1 MEISPD
7 SFPFLY
13 PKHLSSGQTS
23 SFDLRKNRVVIK
35 LYSKYRKAFQIFFGV
50 EALITLLV
58 IYGLTF
64 GQGFDASPLI
74 PFTNVFHEIMFVFI
88 VIPISS
94 TIGAIIGGYALT
106 PIFLLFHK
114 TIYRKAIYG
123 IQETN
128 PAKIFKHTL
137 QGYYPGL
144 LAFNISSIIL
154 LLVPKFR
161 NQLLT
166 LGMLE
171 EAPLVYQYIF
181 ENLFLLMFT
190 IALSMFIFSPG
201 WFLIDAGIVYST
213 EEQVRGTDRP
223 VECRTVGGMFN
234 DYFKGYSG
242 FSIAFSYLQIL
253 VVYYGGL
260 MSVERVDIVQLI
272 GFFGIPVYVILTV
285 IPTFILL
292 DLTRDQRIQYVRR
305 LAAKIG
311 ITRVVK
317 IAFE

>member
-1 MEISPD
+1 VSN
-7 SFPFLY
+7 LY
-13 PKHLSSGQTS
+13 K
-23 SFDLRKNRVVIK
+23 
-35 LYSKYRKAFQIFFGV
+35 KYRKALLIFLGV
-50 EALITLLV
+50 ETLIAALV
-58 IYGLTF
+58 IYGLIY

-94 TIGAIIGGYALT
+94 TIGTIIGGYALA

-114 TIYRKAIYG
+114 IIYRKAIYG

-128 PAKIFKHTL
+128 PAKIFQRIF

-154 LLVPKFR
+154 FLAPMIR
-161 NQLLT
+161 NKLLT
-166 LGMLE
+166 PGMLE
-171 EAPLVYQYIF
+171 EAPLVFQYIF

-190 IALSMFIFSPG
+190 IALSMLIFSPG

-223 VECRTVGGMFN
+223 VEGRTVGGVFN
-234 DYFKGYSG
+234 DYLKGYSG

-253 VVYYGGL
+253 FVSYGDL
-260 MSVERVDIVQLI
+260 INVQRIDFAQLI

-285 IPTFILL
+285 IPTLILL
-292 DLTRDQRIQYVRR
+292 DLTRDHRIQYVRR
-305 LAAKIG
+305 VAAKIG
-311 ITRVVK
+311 ITRIVK
-317 IAFE
+317 ISFE

>member
-1 MEISPD
+1 M
-7 SFPFLY
+7 
-13 PKHLSSGQTS
+13 
-23 SFDLRKNRVVIK
+23 IK
-35 LYSKYRKAFQIFFGV
+35 LLGKYRKALLIFLGV
-50 EALITLLV
+50 ETLIALLV
-58 IYGLTF
+58 IYGLAY

-94 TIGAIIGGYALT
+94 SIGAIIGGYALA
-106 PIFLLFHK
+106 PIFLLSHK

-128 PAKIFKHTL
+128 PAKIFKRTL

-154 LLVPKFR
+154 FLAPMIR

-166 LGMLE
+166 PGMLE
-171 EAPLVYQYIF
+171 EAPLVFQYIF

-190 IALSMFIFSPG
+190 IALSMLIFSPG

-223 VECRTVGGMFN
+223 VEGRTVGGVFN
-234 DYFKGYSG
+234 DYLKGYSG

-253 VVYYGGL
+253 IVSY
-260 MSVERVDIVQLI
+260 SDIINVERVDIAQLI

-285 IPTFILL
+285 IPTFVLL
-292 DLTRDQRIQYVRR
+292 DLTRDHRIQYVRR
-305 LAAKIG
+305 VAAKMG

-317 IAFE
+317 ISFE

>member
-1 MEISPD
+1 M
-7 SFPFLY
+7 
-13 PKHLSSGQTS
+13 
-23 SFDLRKNRVVIK
+23 VIK
-35 LYSKYRKAFQIFFGV
+35 LYKKYRKALLLFFGV

-74 PFTNVFHEIMFVFI
+74 PFTNVFHEISFVFI

-94 TIGAIIGGYALT
+94 TIGAIIGGYALA
-106 PIFLLFHK
+106 PIFLLSHK

-128 PAKIFKHTL
+128 PAKTFKRTL
-137 QGYYPGL
+137 QGYYPSL

-154 LLVPKFR
+154 FLAPMIR

-166 LGMLE
+166 PGMLE

-190 IALSMFIFSPG
+190 IALSMLIFSPG

-223 VECRTVGGMFN
+223 VEGRTVGGVFN
-234 DYFKGYSG
+234 DYLKGYSG
-242 FSIAFSYLQIL
+242 FSIAFSYLQML
-253 VVYYGGL
+253 VVSYGDIIN
-260 MSVERVDIVQLI
+260 VERVDFAQLI

-292 DLTRDQRIQYVRR
+292 DVTRNHRIQYVRR
-305 LAAKIG
+305 VAAKIG

-317 IAFE
+317 ISFE

>member
-1 MEISPD
+1 M
-7 SFPFLY
+7 
-13 PKHLSSGQTS
+13 
-23 SFDLRKNRVVIK
+23 VIK
-35 LYSKYRKAFQIFFGV
+35 LYKKYRKALLIFLGV
-50 EALITLLV
+50 ETLIALLV
-58 IYGLTF
+58 IYGLIY

-74 PFTNVFHEIMFVFI
+74 PLTNVFHEIMFVFI

-94 TIGAIIGGYALT
+94 TIGTIIGGYALA

-114 TIYRKAIYG
+114 IIYRKAIYG

-128 PAKIFKHTL
+128 PAKIFQRIF

-144 LAFNISSIIL
+144 LAFNIGSIIL
-154 LLVPKFR
+154 FLAPMIR

-166 LGMLE
+166 PGMLE

-190 IALSMFIFSPG
+190 IALSMLIFSPG

-223 VECRTVGGMFN
+223 VEGRTVGGVFN
-234 DYFKGYSG
+234 DYLKGYSG

-253 VVYYGGL
+253 VVSYGDL
-260 MSVERVDIVQLI
+260 INVERVDFAQLI

-292 DLTRDQRIQYVRR
+292 DLTRNHRIQYVRKV
-305 LAAKIG
+305 AAKIG

-317 IAFE
+317 ISFE

>member
-1 MEISPD
+1 VSN
-7 SFPFLY
+7 LY
-13 PKHLSSGQTS
+13 K
-23 SFDLRKNRVVIK
+23 
-35 LYSKYRKAFQIFFGV
+35 KYRKALLIFLGV
-50 EALITLLV
+50 ETLIAALV
-58 IYGLTF
+58 IYGLIY

-94 TIGAIIGGYALT
+94 TIGTIIGGYALA

-114 TIYRKAIYG
+114 IIYRKAIYG

-128 PAKIFKHTL
+128 PAKTFQRIF

-154 LLVPKFR
+154 FLAPMIR
-161 NQLLT
+161 NKLLT
-166 LGMLE
+166 PGMLE
-171 EAPLVYQYIF
+171 EAPLVFQYIF

-190 IALSMFIFSPG
+190 IALSMLIFSPG

-223 VECRTVGGMFN
+223 VEGRTVGGVFN
-234 DYFKGYSG
+234 DYLKGYSG

-253 VVYYGGL
+253 FVSYGDL
-260 MSVERVDIVQLI
+260 INVQRIDFAQLI

-285 IPTFILL
+285 IPTLILL
-292 DLTRDQRIQYVRR
+292 DLTRDHRIQYVRR
-305 LAAKIG
+305 VAAKIG
-311 ITRVVK
+311 ITRIVK
-317 IAFE
+317 ISFE

>member
-1 MEISPD
+1 M
-7 SFPFLY
+7 
-13 PKHLSSGQTS
+13 
-23 SFDLRKNRVVIK
+23 IK
-35 LYSKYRKAFQIFFGV
+35 LLGKYRKALLIFLGV
-50 EALITLLV
+50 ETLIALLV
-58 IYGLTF
+58 IYGLAY

-94 TIGAIIGGYALT
+94 TIGAIIGGYALA

-114 TIYRKAIYG
+114 KIYRKAIYG

-128 PAKIFKHTL
+128 PAKIFKRTL

-154 LLVPKFR
+154 FLAPKIR

-166 LGMLE
+166 PGMLE

-190 IALSMFIFSPG
+190 IALSMLIFSPG

-223 VECRTVGGMFN
+223 VEGRTVGGVFN
-234 DYFKGYSG
+234 DYLKGYSG

-253 VVYYGGL
+253 VVSY
-260 MSVERVDIVQLI
+260 SDIINVERVDFAQLI

-285 IPTFILL
+285 IPTFVLL
-292 DLTRDQRIQYVRR
+292 DLTRDHRIQYVRR
-305 LAAKIG
+305 VAAKIG

-317 IAFE
+317 ISFE

>member
-1 MEISPD
+1 M
-7 SFPFLY
+7 
-13 PKHLSSGQTS
+13 
-23 SFDLRKNRVVIK
+23 IK
-35 LYSKYRKAFQIFFGV
+35 LLGKYRKTLLIFLGV
-50 EALITLLV
+50 ETLIALLV
-58 IYGLTF
+58 IYGLAY

-94 TIGAIIGGYALT
+94 SIGAIIGGYALA

-128 PAKIFKHTL
+128 PAKIFKRTL

-154 LLVPKFR
+154 FLAPMIR

-166 LGMLE
+166 PGMLE

-190 IALSMFIFSPG
+190 IALSMLIFSPG

-223 VECRTVGGMFN
+223 VEGRTVGGVFN
-234 DYFKGYSG
+234 DYLKGYSG

-253 VVYYGGL
+253 IVSY
-260 MSVERVDIVQLI
+260 SDIINVERVDIAQLI

-285 IPTFILL
+285 IPTFVLL
-292 DLTRDQRIQYVRR
+292 DLTRDHRIQYVRR
-305 LAAKIG
+305 VAAKIG
-311 ITRVVK
+311 ITRIVK
-317 IAFE
+317 ISFE

>member
-1 MEISPD
+1 MVIR
-7 SFPFLY
+7 LY
-13 PKHLSSGQTS
+13 
-23 SFDLRKNRVVIK
+23 R
-35 LYSKYRKAFQIFFGV
+35 KYRKAFVIFLGV
-50 EALITLLV
+50 ETLIALLV
-58 IYGLTF
+58 IYGLAF

-74 PFTNVFHEIMFVFI
+74 PLTNVFHEIMFVFV

-94 TIGAIIGGYALT
+94 SIGAIVGGYALT
-106 PIFLLFHK
+106 PIFLLSHK
-114 TIYRKAIYG
+114 RIYRKAIYG
-123 IQETN
+123 IQETDT
-128 PAKIFKHTL
+128 AKKFKRAL

-154 LLVPKFR
+154 FIAPMIRNRLLSP
-161 NQLLT
+161 
-166 LGMLE
+166 GMLE

-190 IALSMFIFSPG
+190 IALGMLIFSPG

-223 VECRTVGGMFN
+223 VEGRTVGGVFN
-234 DYFKGYSG
+234 DYLKGYSG

-253 VVYYGGL
+253 LVSFDDLFG
-260 MSVERVDIVQLI
+260 VERVDIVSLI

-292 DLTRDQRIQYVRR
+292 DLTRDHRIQYVRR
-305 LAAKIG
+305 VAAKIG

-317 IAFE
+317 ISFE

>member
-1 MEISPD
+1 VSN
-7 SFPFLY
+7 LY
-13 PKHLSSGQTS
+13 K
-23 SFDLRKNRVVIK
+23 
-35 LYSKYRKAFQIFFGV
+35 KYRKALLIFLGV
-50 EALITLLV
+50 ETLIAALV
-58 IYGLTF
+58 IYGLIY

-94 TIGAIIGGYALT
+94 TIGTIIGGYALA

-114 TIYRKAIYG
+114 IIYRKAIYG

-128 PAKIFKHTL
+128 PAKIFQRIF

-154 LLVPKFR
+154 FLAPMIR
-161 NQLLT
+161 NKLLT
-166 LGMLE
+166 PGMLE
-171 EAPLVYQYIF
+171 EAPLVFQYIF

-190 IALSMFIFSPG
+190 IALSMLIFSPG

-223 VECRTVGGMFN
+223 VEGRTVGGVFN
-234 DYFKGYSG
+234 DYLKGYSG

-253 VVYYGGL
+253 VVSYGDL
-260 MSVERVDIVQLI
+260 INVQRVDFAQLI

-285 IPTFILL
+285 IPTLILL
-292 DLTRDQRIQYVRR
+292 DLTRGHRIQYVRR
-305 LAAKIG
+305 VAAKIG

-317 IAFE
+317 ISFE

>member
-1 MEISPD
+1 M
-7 SFPFLY
+7 
-13 PKHLSSGQTS
+13 
-23 SFDLRKNRVVIK
+23 VIK
-35 LYSKYRKAFQIFFGV
+35 LHKKYRKALLIFLGV
-50 EALITLLV
+50 EALIALLV
-58 IYGLTF
+58 IYGLIF

-88 VIPISS
+88 VVPISS
-94 TIGAIIGGYALT
+94 IIGAIIGGYALA

-128 PAKIFKHTL
+128 PAKIFKRTL

-154 LLVPKFR
+154 FLSPMIR
-161 NQLLT
+161 NRLLT
-166 LGMLE
+166 PGMLE

-190 IALSMFIFSPG
+190 IALGMLIFSPG

-223 VECRTVGGMFN
+223 VEGRTVGGVFN
-234 DYFKGYSG
+234 DYLKGYSG

-253 VVYYGGL
+253 VVSYGDIIN
-260 MSVERVDIVQLI
+260 VERVDFAQLI

-292 DLTRDQRIQYVRR
+292 DLTRNHRIQYVRR
-305 LAAKIG
+305 VAAKIG

-317 IAFE
+317 ISFESV

>member
-1 MEISPD
+1 M
-7 SFPFLY
+7 
-13 PKHLSSGQTS
+13 
-23 SFDLRKNRVVIK
+23 IK
-35 LYSKYRKAFQIFFGV
+35 LYKKYRKALLIFFGV

-74 PFTNVFHEIMFVFI
+74 PFINVFHEISFVFI

-94 TIGAIIGGYALT
+94 TLGAIIGGYTLA
-106 PIFLLFHK
+106 PIFLLSHK
-114 TIYRKAIYG
+114 TIYKKAIYG

-128 PAKIFKHTL
+128 PAKTFKRTL

-144 LAFNISSIIL
+144 LAFNIGSIIL
-154 LLVPKFR
+154 FLVPMIR

-166 LGMLE
+166 PGMLE

-190 IALSMFIFSPG
+190 IALSMLIFSPG

-223 VECRTVGGMFN
+223 VEGRTVGGMFN
-234 DYFKGYSG
+234 DYLKGYSG

-253 VVYYGGL
+253 VVSYGDIIN
-260 MSVERVDIVQLI
+260 VERVDIAQLI

-285 IPTFILL
+285 IPTFLLL
-292 DLTRDQRIQYVRR
+292 DLTRDHRIQYVRR
-305 LAAKIG
+305 VAAKIG

-317 IAFE
+317 ISFE

>member
-1 MEISPD
+1 M
-7 SFPFLY
+7 
-13 PKHLSSGQTS
+13 
-23 SFDLRKNRVVIK
+23 IK
-35 LYSKYRKAFQIFFGV
+35 LLGKYRKALLIFLGV
-50 EALITLLV
+50 ETLIALLV
-58 IYGLTF
+58 IYGLAY

-88 VIPISS
+88 IIPISS
-94 TIGAIIGGYALT
+94 TIGAIIGGYALA

-114 TIYRKAIYG
+114 AIYRKAIYG

-128 PAKIFKHTL
+128 PAKIFKRTL

-154 LLVPKFR
+154 LLAPKIR

-190 IALSMFIFSPG
+190 IVLSMLIFSPG

-223 VECRTVGGMFN
+223 VEGRTVGGVFN
-234 DYFKGYSG
+234 DYLKGYSG

-253 VVYYGGL
+253 VVSYGDL
-260 MSVERVDIVQLI
+260 INVERVDFAQLI

-292 DLTRDQRIQYVRR
+292 DLTRDHRIQYVRR
-305 LAAKIG
+305 VATKIG

-317 IAFE
+317 ISFE

>member
-1 MEISPD
+1 M
-7 SFPFLY
+7 L
-13 PKHLSSGQTS
+13 
-23 SFDLRKNRVVIK
+23 
-35 LYSKYRKAFQIFFGV
+35 IFFGV
-50 EALITLLV
+50 EALIALLV

-64 GQGFDASPLI
+64 GQDFDASPLI
-74 PFTNVFHEIMFVFI
+74 PLTNVFHEIMFVFI
-88 VIPISS
+88 IIPISS
-94 TIGAIIGGYALT
+94 SIGAIIGGYALA
-106 PIFLLFHK
+106 PIFLLSHK

-128 PAKIFKHTL
+128 PAKIFKRTF

-154 LLVPKFR
+154 FLAPKIR

-166 LGMLE
+166 PSMLE
-171 EAPLVYQYIF
+171 EAPLAFQYIF

-190 IALSMFIFSPG
+190 IVLSMLVFSPG

-223 VECRTVGGMFN
+223 VEGRTVGGVFN
-234 DYFKGYSG
+234 DYLKGYSG

-253 VVYYGGL
+253 AVYYGGL
-260 MSVERVDIVQLI
+260 MSGGERIDIVDLI
-272 GFFGIPVYVILTV
+272 GWFGLPVYVILTV
-285 IPTFILL
+285 VPTFILL
-292 DLTRDQRIQYVRR
+292 DLTRDHRIQYVRR
-305 LAAKIG
+305 VAAKIG

-317 IAFE
+317 ISFE

>member
-1 MEISPD
+1 VSN
-7 SFPFLY
+7 LY
-13 PKHLSSGQTS
+13 K
-23 SFDLRKNRVVIK
+23 
-35 LYSKYRKAFQIFFGV
+35 KYRKALLIFLGV
-50 EALITLLV
+50 ETLIAALV
-58 IYGLTF
+58 IYGLIY

-94 TIGAIIGGYALT
+94 TIGTIIGGYALA

-114 TIYRKAIYG
+114 IIYRKAIYG

-128 PAKIFKHTL
+128 PAKIFQRIF

-154 LLVPKFR
+154 FLAPMIR
-161 NQLLT
+161 NKLLT
-166 LGMLE
+166 PGMLE
-171 EAPLVYQYIF
+171 EAPLVFQYIF

-190 IALSMFIFSPG
+190 IALSMLIFSPG

-223 VECRTVGGMFN
+223 VEGRTVGGVFN
-234 DYFKGYSG
+234 DYLKGYSG

-253 VVYYGGL
+253 VVSYGDL
-260 MSVERVDIVQLI
+260 INVQRVDFAQLI

-285 IPTFILL
+285 IPTLILL
-292 DLTRDQRIQYVRR
+292 DLTRDHRIQYVRR
-305 LAAKIG
+305 VAAKIG
-311 ITRVVK
+311 ITRIVK
-317 IAFE
+317 ISFE

>member
-1 MEISPD
+1 MVIG
-7 SFPFLY
+7 LY
-13 PKHLSSGQTS
+13 
-23 SFDLRKNRVVIK
+23 R
-35 LYSKYRKAFQIFFGV
+35 KYRKAFVIFLGV
-50 EALITLLV
+50 ETLIVLLV
-58 IYGLTF
+58 IYGLAF
-64 GQGFDASPLI
+64 GQSFDASPLI
-74 PFTNVFHEIMFVFI
+74 PLTNVFHEIMFVFI

-94 TIGAIIGGYALT
+94 SIGAIIGGYALT
-106 PIFLLFHK
+106 PIFLLSHK
-114 TIYRKAIYG
+114 RIYRKAIYG

-128 PAKIFKHTL
+128 TAKKFKRTL

-154 LLVPKFR
+154 FIAPMIRNRLLSP
-161 NQLLT
+161 
-166 LGMLE
+166 GMLG

-190 IALSMFIFSPG
+190 IALGMLIFSPG

-223 VECRTVGGMFN
+223 VEGRTVGGVFN
-234 DYFKGYSG
+234 DYLKGYSG

-253 VVYYGGL
+253 LVSFGDL
-260 MSVERVDIVQLI
+260 INVERVDIASLI

-292 DLTRDQRIQYVRR
+292 DLIRDHRIQYVRR
-305 LAAKIG
+305 MAAKIG

-317 IAFE
+317 ISFE

>member
-1 MEISPD
+1 M
-7 SFPFLY
+7 
-13 PKHLSSGQTS
+13 
-23 SFDLRKNRVVIK
+23 VIK
-35 LYSKYRKAFQIFFGV
+35 LYKKYRKALLIFLGV
-50 EALITLLV
+50 ETLIALLV

-74 PFTNVFHEIMFVFI
+74 PLTNVFHEIMFVFI

-94 TIGAIIGGYALT
+94 TIGTLIGGYTLA
-106 PIFLLFHK
+106 PIFLLSHK
-114 TIYRKAIYG
+114 TIFRKAIYG

-128 PAKIFKHTL
+128 PAKIFQRIF

-144 LAFNISSIIL
+144 LAFNIGSIIL
-154 LLVPKFR
+154 FLAPMIR

-166 LGMLE
+166 PGMLE

-190 IALSMFIFSPG
+190 IALSMLIFSPG

-223 VECRTVGGMFN
+223 VEGRTVGGVFN
-234 DYFKGYSG
+234 DYLKGYSG

-253 VVYYGGL
+253 VVSYGDL
-260 MSVERVDIVQLI
+260 INVERVDIAQLI

-292 DLTRDQRIQYVRR
+292 DLTRDHRIQYVRR
-305 LAAKIG
+305 VAAKIG

-317 IAFE
+317 ISFE

>member
-1 MEISPD
+1 V
-7 SFPFLY
+7 
-13 PKHLSSGQTS
+13 
-23 SFDLRKNRVVIK
+23 NK
-35 LYSKYRKAFQIFFGV
+35 LYRKYRKALLIFLGV
-50 EALITLLV
+50 EALIALLV

-88 VIPISS
+88 IIPIAS
-94 TIGAIIGGYALT
+94 TIGAIIGGYALA

-128 PAKIFKHTL
+128 PAKIFRRTL
-137 QGYYPGL
+137 RGYYPGL

-154 LLVPKFR
+154 FLAPKIR

-190 IALSMFIFSPG
+190 IALSMLIFSPG

-223 VECRTVGGMFN
+223 VEGRTVGGVFN
-234 DYFKGYSG
+234 DYLKGYSG

-253 VVYYGGL
+253 VVSY
-260 MSVERVDIVQLI
+260 SDIINVERVDFAQLI

-292 DLTRDQRIQYVRR
+292 DLIRDHRIQYVRR

-317 IAFE
+317 ISFE

>member
-1 MEISPD
+1 M
-7 SFPFLY
+7 
-13 PKHLSSGQTS
+13 
-23 SFDLRKNRVVIK
+23 VIK
-35 LYSKYRKAFQIFFGV
+35 LYKKYRKALLIFVGA

-58 IYGLTF
+58 IYGLSV
-64 GQGFDASPLI
+64 GQAFDASPLI

-94 TIGAIIGGYALT
+94 TIGVIIGGYALA

-114 TIYRKAIYG
+114 IIYRKAIYG

-128 PAKIFKHTL
+128 PAKTFKRTL

-154 LLVPKFR
+154 FLAPKIRNRLLSP
-161 NQLLT
+161 
-166 LGMLE
+166 GMLE

-190 IALSMFIFSPG
+190 IALSMLIFSPG

-223 VECRTVGGMFN
+223 VEGRTVGGVFN
-234 DYFKGYSG
+234 DYLKGYSG

-253 VVYYGGL
+253 LVSITDL
-260 MSVERVDIVQLI
+260 INLEKIDFATLI

-285 IPTFILL
+285 IPTFVIL
-292 DLTRDQRIQYVRR
+292 DLTRDHRIQYVRR
-305 LAAKIG
+305 VAAKKG

-317 IAFE
+317 ISFESV